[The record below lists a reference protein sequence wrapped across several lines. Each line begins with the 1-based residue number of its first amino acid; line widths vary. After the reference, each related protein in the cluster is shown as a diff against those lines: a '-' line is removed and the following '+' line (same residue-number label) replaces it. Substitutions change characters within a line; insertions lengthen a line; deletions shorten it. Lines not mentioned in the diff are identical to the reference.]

1 MTCFYL
7 LKSGIIQF
15 TFQKNRQPCGVQV
28 MKEDSSKTK
37 EELIG
42 ELAEMRRRFA
52 EQQAMD
58 EKRKQMDDA
67 MQRAFD
73 DLEIITIERTKKL
86 QKANVKLVR
95 EINERKR
102 MEKALRQSETRLRRL
117 SSQLFN
123 AQEEERHR
131 LSKELHDQLGH
142 DLVLLKS
149 RLNSI
154 KRKLPPHQAE
164 PHEELSET
172 QEYVDQIIE
181 DVRRIA
187 TELSPS
193 ILEDLGLFAS
203 LQWLAENFAQ
213 QHSINVSL
221 DMEDI
226 DRFFSEKTRI
236 NLFRVFQETLTN
248 ISKHAQAKHVSIVVK
263 KQEDDV
269 IFRVKDDGKGFD
281 LKRLFHR
288 DPARVGMGLT
298 AMKERANLS
307 GGDFDVESALGK
319 GTMICFKFPIRAKG
333 GAS

>member
-1 MTCFYL
+1 
-7 LKSGIIQF
+7 
-15 TFQKNRQPCGVQV
+15 
-28 MKEDSSKTK
+28 MKDDSSKTK

-42 ELAEMRRRFA
+42 ELVEMRRRLA
-52 EQQAMD
+52 EQQTVD

-67 MQRAFD
+67 LQKAFD

-102 MEKALRQSETRLRRL
+102 MEKALRLSETRLRRL

-149 RLNSI
+149 RFNSI
-154 KRKLPPHQAE
+154 KRKLPLHLTE
-164 PHEELSET
+164 SHDELLEI

-221 DMEDI
+221 DMEDV
-226 DRFFSEKTRI
+226 DPYFLNNTRI
-236 NLFRVFQETLTN
+236 NLYRVFQETLTN
-248 ISKHAQAKHVSIVVK
+248 ISKHAQAKKVSIVVK
-263 KQEDDV
+263 KEEDYV
-269 IFRVKDDGKGFD
+269 IFRIKDDGKGFD
-281 LKRLFHR
+281 LKRLTQK
-288 DPARVGMGLT
+288 DAIKAGMGLT

-307 GGDFDVESALGK
+307 GGDFEVESSPGK
-319 GTMICFKFPIRAKG
+319 GTMICFKFPIRKKG
-333 GAS
+333 GAR

>member
-1 MTCFYL
+1 
-7 LKSGIIQF
+7 
-15 TFQKNRQPCGVQV
+15 
-28 MKEDSSKTK
+28 MKEDSRKTK
-37 EELIG
+37 EQLIG

-52 EQQAMD
+52 EQQTVD

-67 MQRAFD
+67 LQKAFD
-73 DLEIITIERTKKL
+73 DLEIVTIERTEKL
-86 QKANVKLVR
+86 QKANEKLVR

-123 AQEEERHR
+123 AQEEERRR

-154 KRKLPPHQAE
+154 KRKLPSHLAE
-164 PHEELSET
+164 PHEEMSET

-226 DRFFSEKTRI
+226 DSFFSDTTRI

-281 LKRLFHR
+281 LKRLSRR
-288 DPARVGMGLT
+288 DPARSGMGLT

-307 GGDFDVESALGK
+307 GGDFDVESSPGK
-319 GTMICFKFPIRAKG
+319 GTNICFKFPIREKG
-333 GAS
+333 GV

>member
-1 MTCFYL
+1 
-7 LKSGIIQF
+7 
-15 TFQKNRQPCGVQV
+15 

-42 ELAEMRRRFA
+42 ELAEMRRQFA
-52 EQQAMD
+52 EQQAVD
-58 EKRKQMDDA
+58 ERRKQMDDA

-95 EINERKR
+95 EIKERKR

-154 KRKLPPHQAE
+154 KRKLSAHQAE
-164 PHEELSET
+164 PHEALSET

-213 QHSINVSL
+213 QHSLNVTL

-226 DRFFSEKTRI
+226 DHFFSDNTRI
-236 NLFRVFQETLTN
+236 NLYRVFQETLTN
-248 ISKHAQAKHVSIVVK
+248 ISKHAQAKSVSIVVK
-263 KQEDDV
+263 KEKNYV

-281 LKRLFHR
+281 LKRL
-288 DPARVGMGLT
+288 ARKDVVKSGMGLT

-307 GGDFDVESALGK
+307 GGDFDVESSPGK
-319 GTMICFKFPIRAKG
+319 GTTICFKFPIREKG
-333 GAS
+333 GA

>member
-1 MTCFYL
+1 
-7 LKSGIIQF
+7 
-15 TFQKNRQPCGVQV
+15 
-28 MKEDSSKTK
+28 MKEDNLKTK
-37 EELIG
+37 EQLIG
-42 ELAEMRRRFA
+42 ELAEMRRQFA
-52 EQQAMD
+52 VQQTVD

-67 MQRAFD
+67 LQKAFD
-73 DLEIITIERTKKL
+73 DLEIVTIERTKKL
-86 QKANVKLVR
+86 QKANEKLVR

-123 AQEEERHR
+123 AQEEERRR

-154 KRKLPPHQAE
+154 KRKLPSDLAE
-164 PHEELSET
+164 PYKELAET

-187 TELSPS
+187 TELTPS

-203 LQWLAENFAQ
+203 LQWLVENFSR
-213 QHSINVSL
+213 QHSIIVSL

-226 DRFFSEKTRI
+226 DPFFSGKIRI

-263 KQEDDV
+263 RQEDYV
-269 IFRVKDDGKGFD
+269 IFRIKDDGKGFD
-281 LKRLFHR
+281 LKRLSQKDAVR
-288 DPARVGMGLT
+288 SGMGLT

-307 GGDFDVESALGK
+307 GGDFDVESSPGK
-319 GTMICFKFPIRAKG
+319 GTMICFKFPIREKG
-333 GAS
+333 GA

>member
-1 MTCFYL
+1 
-7 LKSGIIQF
+7 
-15 TFQKNRQPCGVQV
+15 
-28 MKEDSSKTK
+28 MKDDSSKTK
-37 EELIG
+37 EQLIG
-42 ELAEMRRRFA
+42 ELAEIRRQFA
-52 EQQAMD
+52 EQQVVD

-67 MQRAFD
+67 LQKAFD

-102 MEKALRQSETRLRRL
+102 MEKALRLSETRLRRL

-154 KRKLPPHQAE
+154 KRKLPSHLAAPQ
-164 PHEELSET
+164 EELVET

-213 QHSINVSL
+213 QHSLNVSL

-226 DRFFSEKTRI
+226 DSFFSDKTRI
-236 NLFRVFQETLTN
+236 NLYRVFQETLTN
-248 ISKHAQAKHVSIVVK
+248 ISKHAQAKNVSIVVK
-263 KQEDDV
+263 KKEDYV

-281 LKRLFHR
+281 LKQL
-288 DPARVGMGLT
+288 ARKDAVKTGMGLT

-307 GGDFDVESALGK
+307 GGDFDVVSSPGK
-319 GTMICFKFPIRAKG
+319 GTMICFKFPIREKG

>member
-1 MTCFYL
+1 
-7 LKSGIIQF
+7 
-15 TFQKNRQPCGVQV
+15 
-28 MKEDSSKTK
+28 MKDDSRKTK
-37 EELIG
+37 EQLIG
-42 ELAEMRRRFA
+42 ELAEMRRQLA
-52 EQQAMD
+52 EQQAGD

-67 MQRAFD
+67 LQKAFD
-73 DLEIITIERTKKL
+73 DLEIITIERTEKL
-86 QKANVKLVR
+86 QKTNEKLVR

-123 AQEEERHR
+123 AQEEERRR

-164 PHEELSET
+164 PHKELSET
-172 QEYVDQIIE
+172 QEYVDQIIGN
-181 DVRRIA
+181 VRRIA

-203 LQWLAENFAQ
+203 LQWLAENFAH
-213 QHSINVSL
+213 QHAIKVSL
-221 DMEDI
+221 DMADI
-226 DRFFSEKTRI
+226 DRFFSGETRI
-236 NLFRVFQETLTN
+236 NLYRVFQETLTN
-248 ISKHAQAKHVSIVVK
+248 ISKHAQAKKVSIVVK
-263 KQEDDV
+263 KKKDYV

-281 LKRLFHR
+281 LKQLSQR
-288 DPARVGMGLT
+288 DPARSGMGLT

-307 GGDFDVESALGK
+307 GGDFDVESSPGK
-319 GTMICFKFPIRAKG
+319 GTVICFKFPVREKG
-333 GAS
+333 GA